1 MHPIGTLLS
10 GETVGQGNEKE
21 RRGQGGAAPSL
32 AFLVFLIVGGIVY
45 MVHISSDGMGY
56 QHG

>member
-1 MHPIGTLLS
+1 M
-10 GETVGQGNEKE
+10 GQGNEKE